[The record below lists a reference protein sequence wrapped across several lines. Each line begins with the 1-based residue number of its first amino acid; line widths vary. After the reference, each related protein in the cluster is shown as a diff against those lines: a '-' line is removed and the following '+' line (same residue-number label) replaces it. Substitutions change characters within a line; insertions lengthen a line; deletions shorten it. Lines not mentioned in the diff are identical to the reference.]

1 MKTFFFLWGAT
12 FIGWMASGCPA
23 PIMPQ
28 ESLGPSAPTPNSEN
42 AKEHSLDAGGVIR
55 FATYNVA
62 LNRKKAGDLIAELKD
77 EKASKISK
85 IAQVIQVIKPDV
97 ILLNEVDYDEH
108 GQAIK
113 LLQQNY
119 LGVSQ
124 GHTGNRTPAITYP
137 HVYLGPVNTG
147 LESPCDLNQDG
158 KIALPDDGYGYGAFP
173 GQYGM
178 VLLSKYPI
186 EKEQVRTFQ
195 NFLWRDMPD
204 AKRPRNKDGSLF
216 YPQESFAKL
225 RLASKSVWDVPIT
238 IHGQTVHLI
247 CAHPTPPVFDGAE
260 DRNGCR
266 NHDEIRMVV
275 DYAAGNADYI
285 YDDKGV
291 RGGLAANSRF
301 VIVGDMNAD
310 PFDGDSLEGAAQ
322 WLTESAAINHT
333 NVPSSWGATRA
344 ASRSGEKNQTQRGDP
359 AHDTGDFNDQFSGN
373 LRVDYCLPSRQ
384 LRIVDAGVF
393 WPHLQESW
401 YELNQA
407 SDHHL
412 VWVDVEFP

>member
-1 MKTFFFLWGAT
+1 
-12 FIGWMASGCPA
+12 
-23 PIMPQ
+23 MPQ
-28 ESLGPSAPTPNSEN
+28 IPLNETTCSLHSANT
-42 AKEHSLDAGGVIR
+42 KEHSLDVGGVIR

-62 LNRKKAGDLIAELKD
+62 LNRKNAGDLIAELKD
-77 EKASKISK
+77 EKASKIAQ
-85 IAQVIQVIKPDV
+85 IAEVIQRIKPDV

-124 GHTGNRTPAITYP
+124 NRTPAITYP

-186 EKEQVRTFQ
+186 EKAQVRTFQ
-195 NFLWRDMPD
+195 NILWRDMPD
-204 AKRPRNKDGSLF
+204 AKRPRNEDGSLF
-216 YPQESFAKL
+216 YPQEIFAKL
-225 RLASKSVWDVPIT
+225 RLPSKSVWDVPIT

-291 RGGLAANSRF
+291 RGGLAADSRF

-310 PFDGDSLEGAAQ
+310 PFDGDSLQGAAQ

-333 NVPSSWGATRA
+333 KVPASWGAAYA
-344 ASRSGEKNQTQRGDP
+344 ASRSGEKNQTQRGNP

-393 WPHLQESW
+393 WPHVQESRF
-401 YELNQA
+401 ELNRA

>member
-12 FIGWMASGCPA
+12 FIGWMASCCPA

-28 ESLGPSAPTPNSEN
+28 ESLGPSASTPVSEN
-42 AKEHSLDAGGVIR
+42 VFEHSLSGGTSVR

-62 LNRKKAGDLIAELKD
+62 LNRKNAGDLIAELKHGH
-77 EKASKISK
+77 SSK
-85 IAQVIQVIKPDV
+85 IAQIAEVIQRVKPDV
-97 ILLNEVDYDEH
+97 VLLNEVDYDDRGE
-108 GQAIK
+108 ALK

-119 LGVSQ
+119 LAVSQ
-124 GHTGNRTPAITYP
+124 NGQTAIVYP
-137 HVYLGPVNTG
+137 HVYSGPVNTG

-158 KIALPDDGYGYGAFP
+158 KIALPDDGYGYGVFP

-178 VLLSKYPI
+178 VLLSKHPI
-186 EKEQVRTFQ
+186 KKEHVRTFQ

-204 AKRPRNKDGSLF
+204 AKRPRNEDGSLF
-216 YPQESFAKL
+216 YSQEIFAKL
-225 RLASKSVWDVPIT
+225 RLPSKSVWDVPIT
-238 IHGQTVHLI
+238 LHGQTVHLI

-275 DYAAGNADYI
+275 DYAAGNAGYI

-310 PFDGDSLEGAAQ
+310 PFDGDSMDGAAQ

-333 NVPSSWGATRA
+333 RVPSSTGAVSA
-344 ASRSGEKNQTQRGDP
+344 AKESGEKNQAHQGNPT
-359 AHDTGDFNDQFSGN
+359 HDTGDFNDQFTGN
-373 LRVDYCLPSRQ
+373 MRVDYCLPSRQ
-384 LRIVDAGVF
+384 LQIVDAGVF
-393 WPHLQESW
+393 WPDVKEAGF
-401 YELNQA
+401 ELNQA